1 MIVVATGGSY
11 TARWYDG
18 ALRPASASF
27 AIGGAEAPSPS
38 CGPSSAAARRCRW
51 TAPGS
56 RWPER
61 RRLRGRPS
69 RLARLA
75 CAHDLQIIR
84 RNTAYALIPKSGA
97 SPRNALELFS
107 GAGERCG
114 AVTFPTEG
122 LSMGMEGTVIGS
134 SGEGGCTHDVWSG
147 LLR

>member
-1 MIVVATGGSY
+1 MRPLIGGG
-11 TARWYDG
+11 AAVQVDG
-18 ALRPASASF
+18 AWVAVARSAVGSADDPPAWLASH
-27 AIGGAEAPSPS
+27 PH
-38 CGPSSAAARRCRW
+38 
-51 TAPGS
+51 
-56 RWPER
+56 
-61 RRLRGRPS
+61 
-69 RLARLA
+69 
-75 CAHDLQIIR
+75 HDLQIIR
-84 RNTAYALIPKSGA
+84 QNTAYALIPKSGA